1 MEMTRTYFAPGRV
14 NLIGEHLDYNG
25 GHVMPC
31 CIDLGITAQVKNHA
45 FNKLKLT
52 STSHNSFFEFD
63 LDTLPNYAITN
74 DWANYPLGVVHF
86 LKQKGIEI
94 PALEINFE
102 SNLPQ
107 GSGLSSSAAIEVLMA
122 YILLTETNQSIDR
135 KTIALWC
142 QQVENE
148 FIGVKCGIMDQ
159 FIIANGTK
167 DNVLFLNCNTL
178 DFETVPFELDD
189 YRLMVMNTNKPR
201 SLIKSAYNERKASC
215 DESLAIIQSKR
226 NITFLA
232 EADMTDLDLL
242 KDPILKKRTR
252 HVISEELRVLQ
263 AKHYLE
269 MGDLMTVGRLMTA
282 SHVSLQYDYEVSG
295 VELDTLVE
303 SALEQK
309 GCIGARMTG
318 AGFGGCAIA
327 LVHQDETT
335 NFTVSIE
342 GIYKTKLDLD
352 CTIYIT
358 QTKAGVHQISSE
370 LSVLK

>member
-31 CIDLGITAQVKNHA
+31 CIDLGITATVKNGEA
-45 FNKLKLT
+45 KKLKLT
-52 STSHNSFFEFD
+52 SKSHETVFAFD
-63 LDTLPNYAITN
+63 IDNLPNYYSAN
-74 DWANYPLGVVHF
+74 DWVNYPLGIIHF
-86 LKQKGIEI
+86 LKQKGVFI
-94 PALEINFE
+94 PALDISFE

-122 YILLTETNQSIDR
+122 YILLTESNQPIDR

-159 FIIANGTK
+159 FSVANGTK
-167 DNVLFLNCNTL
+167 NNALFLNCNTL
-178 DFETVPFELDD
+178 DFESVPFELDD

-215 DESLAIIQSKR
+215 DESLNIIQTKR
-226 NITFLA
+226 KIQFLA
-232 EADMTDLDLL
+232 EADMNDLDFL
-242 KDPILKKRTR
+242 KDEILKKRTR

-263 AKHYLE
+263 TKHYLE

-282 SHVSLQYDYEVSG
+282 SHLSLQYDYEVSG
-295 VELDTLVE
+295 IELDTLVE
-303 SALEQK
+303 AALEQK
-309 GCIGARMTG
+309 GCLGARMTG

-327 LVHQDETT
+327 LVHQNEIA
-335 NFTVSIE
+335 NFVASVSK
-342 GIYKTKLDLD
+342 IYTSTLDLE
-352 CTIYIT
+352 CTIFVT
-358 QTKAGVHQISSE
+358 QTAEGVHQ
-370 LSVLK
+370 VLK